1 MSETEEIT
9 ILKEQLKSEQEL
21 ILKLKT
27 LVIKEK
33 KNGANLSAEVERL
46 TLKFEEL
53 QHENSLLR
61 TNLNE
66 SQPIPVSNDIVT
78 DLEERIKSAERELQ
92 VRTTQLDQKNSAFSQ
107 LSDELDD
114 LIIQLTNSKERERNS
129 NLLIEQ
135 LKSELSTVYEQLV
148 NFKNE
153 EKSFQN
159 AVSREKDLLT
169 QLDELNNAYEEC
181 NELHQKQLKDLEERE
196 SDTRRCLA
204 IQKANNKELADTLSR
219 FRHQLGFQTGSF
231 SPTSGSSGTPVTLV
245 EATQTRVTLSQ
256 DCASGWDKLHSDLS
270 ALDKPTLLNI
280 CRECLTQLKP
290 FSETIKSDQSEIK
303 CLLDLCTE
311 FLSSGNSTGWRK
323 GELEKESSNTVMNIL
338 ETCTLQDKEK
348 TQCPLPSNQMPHSPT
363 INSVSQYYDPPDKA
377 YLSSSCI
384 EEAREPDGQTDRT
397 DDTNRLQMLEVKVN
411 DLEKYAAEQEDRVK
425 LQQIDWTQKL
435 EIQAAD
441 YDHLIRDKETEI
453 SELRETCDR
462 LSEEVLVFANFCSST
477 MVLIGEK
484 ASTSIDEKNTD
495 WMAVADALNSSENH
509 VSGYELNGLL
519 EALYRDIQIL
529 LDSVAN
535 PNVDPMHDFPDKQSF
550 VEPNDSSYELD
561 EVKAQLAVTVNSL
574 DEANKRASDAEA
586 TVAELQDELQ
596 KRDDKINCM
605 KKLLIR
611 LKMDASEQQKTKA
624 VLEDTE
630 STKQS
635 LMDELEDRTKE
646 VVQLTGEK
654 EQVESALLL
663 AREEAYQLRV
673 TADSLREERDSVL
686 RRFNR
691 LQSEYGAYKVKA
703 VHTLRNSH
711 VISSP
716 PSTTLKSD
724 HPSVK
729 SMQLD
734 ESTINTN
741 SVVQG
746 LDLEQLNHQ
755 LVTAQQRAEEAS
767 LRASIART
775 ECDLA
780 KEELTDIR
788 HKYSDLLNEFRSQ
801 REVWESKLDSLTR
814 ERQQETVDRIKELEE
829 KLAVARTQYDEQLRG
844 DQARQQRLLSDERA
858 LWTAKLDK
866 ALEENKLLQE
876 ELDSLHRNLNSYI
889 SLMSSAK
896 GINSIQTQNLE
907 LSVLSPNQPR
917 GRMQGDGADNVTDE
931 FDAPYESGSGSRS
944 LQDGRRKRSAHRPLV
959 LPLEQLLSSPNT
971 SIPTVTPSGSS
982 SDSPRVSRQH
992 SGDLSGN
999 DVIVSSG
1006 SVSSQISGLRVALSK
1021 QQRRV
1026 EHLSEL
1032 LNESEANVARLEE
1045 QAKVLKEEI
1054 RRLER
1059 ITARESQFVLS
1070 SSTVSTSID
1079 PVSSSNE
1086 SSVKDAHLR
1095 TEYLK
1100 NVILKLV
1107 CSAPDS
1113 AERPQLAAVLSSL
1126 LMLSPPEQKTLQDG
1140 ILSAQYNSHSS
1151 TAASSWTSYLTGWTS
1166 PRG

>member
-53 QHENSLLR
+53 QQENSLLR
-61 TNLNE
+61 TNSNE
-66 SQPIPVSNDIVT
+66 SQPIPVANDIVT

-114 LIIQLTNSKERERNS
+114 LRIQLTNSKERERNS
-129 NLLIEQ
+129 NLLVEQ

-169 QLDELNNAYEEC
+169 QLDELNNAYKKC
-181 NELHQKQLKDLEERE
+181 KELHQKQLKDLEERE

-204 IQKANNKELADTLSR
+204 IQKANNKELSDTLSR
-219 FRHQLGFQTGSF
+219 FRHQLRFQTGSF
-231 SPTSGSSGTPVTLV
+231 SPTSASSSTPVTLV
-245 EATQTRVTLSQ
+245 EATQMRVTLSK
-256 DCASGWDKLHSDLS
+256 DYASGWDKLHSDLS
-270 ALDKPTLLNI
+270 TLDKPTLLNI

-311 FLSSGNSTGWRK
+311 FLSSGNSTGWRN
-323 GELEKESSNTVMNIL
+323 GELERKSSSTVMNIL

-411 DLEKYAAEQEDRVK
+411 DLEKYAAEQEDRAK

-462 LSEEVLVFANFCSST
+462 LSEEVLVFANFCSSI
-477 MVLIGEK
+477 MILIGEK
-484 ASTSIDEKNTD
+484 ASTSVDERNTD
-495 WMAVADALNSSENH
+495 WMAVADALNSSENR

-535 PNVDPMHDFPDKQSF
+535 PSVDPMHEFPDKQAF

-635 LMDELEDRTKE
+635 LMDELKDRTKE

-663 AREEAYQLRV
+663 AREEACQLRV
-673 TADSLREERDSVL
+673 TVDNLREERNSVL

-691 LQSEYGAYKVKA
+691 LQSEYGAYKVK
-703 VHTLRNSH
+703 VSLLHTLRNH
-711 VISSP
+711 MHQSP
-716 PSTTLKSD
+716 PSATLKSD
-724 HPSVK
+724 NQREKACSWMTPPLTQTRRAK
-729 SMQLD
+729 
-734 ESTINTN
+734 
-741 SVVQG
+741 G
-746 LDLEQLNHQ
+746 YGPWKQLNHQ
-755 LVTAQQRAEEAS
+755 LITAQQRAEEAS

-775 ECDLA
+775 MSTG
-780 KEELTDIR
+780 KEEYT
-788 HKYSDLLNEFRSQ
+788 DLLNEFRSQ

-829 KLAVARTQYDEQLRG
+829 KLAVARTQYDEQLRS

-896 GINSIQTQNLE
+896 GINPIQAQNLE

-944 LQDGRRKRSAHRPLV
+944 LQDGQRKRNTHRVSPAPS
-959 LPLEQLLSSPNT
+959 LPLYP
-971 SIPTVTPSGSS
+971 
-982 SDSPRVSRQH
+982 
-992 SGDLSGN
+992 
-999 DVIVSSG
+999 
-1006 SVSSQISGLRVALSK
+1006 
-1021 QQRRV
+1021 
-1026 EHLSEL
+1026 
-1032 LNESEANVARLEE
+1032 
-1045 QAKVLKEEI
+1045 
-1054 RRLER
+1054 
-1059 ITARESQFVLS
+1059 
-1070 SSTVSTSID
+1070 SSTVHF
-1079 PVSSSNE
+1079 
-1086 SSVKDAHLR
+1086 SVL
-1095 TEYLK
+1095 
-1100 NVILKLV
+1100 
-1107 CSAPDS
+1107 
-1113 AERPQLAAVLSSL
+1113 
-1126 LMLSPPEQKTLQDG
+1126 
-1140 ILSAQYNSHSS
+1140 
-1151 TAASSWTSYLTGWTS
+1151 
-1166 PRG
+1166 